1 MCDGAKVH
9 FGMVLKLHKIKM
21 CSVEEFSGIFFFC
34 LFVFLLLWE
43 LGCGLICPLGP
54 ASL

>member
-21 CSVEEFSGIFFFC
+21 CSVEEFSGIFFF
-34 LFVFLLLWE
+34 LFVCFFAA
-43 LGCGLICPLGP
+43 LGIRMWANMP
-54 ASL
+54 AGSC